1 MEKNE
6 FENLQT
12 DVKKMEADVS
22 RLFRM
27 VETLTN
33 HVSRLSNIVL
43 VLTAE
48 TAPALTMEQK
58 EAIKKA

>member
-1 MEKNE
+1 MDK

-33 HVSRLSNIVL
+33 NVSRLSNIVL
-43 VLTAE
+43 VLTDE

-58 EAIKKA
+58 EKIRG